1 MPDAAPVVIRRA
13 RIEDVEPIVRL
24 WREMWEYHAPLD
36 PRFEISPAADLVMGK
51 WIEESLQSPRAALFV
66 AEQAPGAL
74 EGYCHALIL
83 ENPPVVPHLQDGYVS
98 ELAVHRRRKRIG
110 TQLLQARQDAGR
122 LRLERAAERHRL
134 DLVPARAGNE
144 RGLEEAR
151 LRGELTGDAREG
163 CGHEGLRL

>member
-1 MPDAAPVVIRRA
+1 MPDASEAVIRPA

-24 WREMWEYHAPLD
+24 WREMWEFHAPLD

-74 EGYCHALIL
+74 EGYCHAMIL
-83 ENPPVVPHLQDGYVS
+83 ENPPVVPSLQYGYVS

-110 TQLLQARQDAGR
+110 TRLLEAAHAWFREKQLPYAEVNVSVKNAVARSFWRRQGYGEFLER
-122 LRLERAAERHRL
+122 LRR
-134 DLVPARAGNE
+134 DL
-144 RGLEEAR
+144 
-151 LRGELTGDAREG
+151 
-163 CGHEGLRL
+163 